1 MGECSTDNDSICDNR
16 PPTRTIDR
24 VVDPS
29 TIAGNQLA
37 PPPAEIQDQPVAVT
51 EVKPAKSLSKKASL
65 NSIAAGLDFIARLIV
80 GLLLQPLLVGGLGS
94 ELFGAW
100 KVLGK
105 MTGYVSAAGGRPTQA
120 LKWTIASHQSSSDY
134 EEKRRRVAT
143 AIVVWLMYLPL
154 LTLVGGLTAWF
165 IPIMLSIPAELAWP
179 VRVAAAIL
187 ILRTI
192 LASLVT
198 IPRAVMR
205 GENLDY
211 KRMGLSAVLVFVG
224 GGFMALAVYLQTG
237 LVGVSTAYLAST
249 LLTSAVFFYV
259 VRKHVPWFGL
269 AKPSWEAIR
278 SFFGLS
284 WWFLINRIVRQ
295 LMIASDVI
303 VLGVLGSL
311 ELVTAYAL
319 TKFVAERLINSVSI
333 FTQGALPG
341 LGGIIGAEDYQT
353 ARGVRGE
360 IMSLTWLIATIL
372 GATILLWNQDFVSLW
387 VGDQF
392 VESPLSTLLIL
403 VMAIQ
408 LAVIRVDSNIIDLTL
423 NLRRKTIFGAISAV
437 VALLLAGAM
446 LVYFDAGIPGLCVGF
461 ILGRLILSV
470 GYPLMAGRR
479 LGIPASQQV
488 LAGVRPAV
496 TMSVLFFTIW
506 ILNWWC
512 VADNWIELV
521 AYSGITLA
529 VGSVMAFFVGLS
541 GDQRNRL
548 WRRMNKVIG
557 PVPVG

>member
-1 MGECSTDNDSICDNR
+1 MGECSTNNESMSDDGA
-16 PPTRTIDR
+16 PTQTIDAVEDIDLTSEPR
-24 VVDPS
+24 PQ
-29 TIAGNQLA
+29 T
-37 PPPAEIQDQPVAVT
+37 AEVQEQPKQTSKA
-51 EVKPAKSLSKKASL
+51 KPAKSLSRKASL
-65 NSIAAGLDFIARLIV
+65 NAVAGGLDFVARLVV

-94 ELFGAW
+94 ELYGAW

-120 LKWTIASHQSSSDY
+120 LKWTIASHQSSSDF

-143 AIVVWLMYLPL
+143 AIVVWLIYLPL
-154 LTLVGGLTAWF
+154 LTVVGGLTAWF
-165 IPIMLSIPAELAWP
+165 VPIMLHIPIELAWT

-211 KRMGLSAVLVFVG
+211 KRMGLSTVLVFVG
-224 GGFMALAVYLQTG
+224 GGLMALAVYLNTG
-237 LVGVSTAYLAST
+237 LIGVATAYLASA

-284 WWFLINRIVRQ
+284 WWFLIGRIVRQ
-295 LMIASDVI
+295 LMVASDVI
-303 VLGVLGSL
+303 VLGMLGSL
-311 ELVTAYAL
+311 QLVTAYAL

-341 LGGIIGAEDYQT
+341 LGGIIGAEKYET

-360 IMSLTWLIATIL
+360 IMALTWLIATVL
-372 GATILLWNQDFVSLW
+372 GSTILLWNQDFVSLW
-387 VGDQF
+387 VGSEF
-392 VESPLSTLLIL
+392 VESNLSTLLIL

-423 NLRRKTIFGAISAV
+423 NLRSKTIFGAVSAV
-437 VALLLAGAM
+437 IALVLAGLLLD
-446 LVYFDAGIPGLCVGF
+446 YFDAGIPGLCAGF
-461 ILGRLILSV
+461 ILGRLILSI

-479 LGIPASQQV
+479 LGIPASEQV
-488 LAGVRPAV
+488 FAGIRPAI
-496 TMSVLFFTIW
+496 TMTFLFAVIW
-506 ILNWWC
+506 IVNGWFT
-512 VADNWIELV
+512 ANTWIELV
-521 AYSGITLA
+521 AYSSVTL
-529 VGSVMAFFVGLS
+529 VIGSTVAFFVGLS
-541 GDQRNRL
+541 VDQRDRL

-557 PVPVG
+557 PIAVG